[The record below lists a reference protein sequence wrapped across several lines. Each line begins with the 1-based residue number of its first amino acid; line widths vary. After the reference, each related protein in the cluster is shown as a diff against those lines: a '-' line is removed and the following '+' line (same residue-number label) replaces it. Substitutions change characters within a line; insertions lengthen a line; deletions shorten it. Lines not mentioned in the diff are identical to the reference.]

1 MKHPDPQAQA
11 LALLR
16 AELDHLQAGGIAPTE
31 QVTIRRMIARRTEL
45 QAVFATIWNPA
56 HVRPHHQRGGLVWLT
71 EPLPGW
77 ADCYTP
83 ETFAHEVNQERRR
96 LLQAIIGTAATVP
109 GLATH
114 RREALA
120 DLPELFKDFSKQA
133 QALAL
138 TLQRITDK
146 AERGGLALPGWLSD
160 PIELMNEAA
169 GATGPE
175 SFELIARPA
184 LEGLADRYALHLPDL
199 HGLLEYLAT
208 ATRPASDPR
217 GYEFTRQSHP
227 LGDHVRSL
235 LQSLNRYWRA
245 AVFLQAFEFTT
256 KELLSLAVVM
266 SDAHPDALPADP
278 ERFIR
283 SILKAHRDA

>member
-1 MKHPDPQAQA
+1 MKHQDPQAQA

-31 QVTIRRMIARRTEL
+31 QATIRRLIARRTEL

-56 HVRPHHQRGGLVWLT
+56 HVRPHHQRGGLVWLA
-71 EPLPGW
+71 EPVPGW

-120 DLPELFKDFSKQA
+120 DLPELFKDFSMQA

-146 AERGGLALPGWLSD
+146 AERGGLALPGWLAD

-169 GATGPE
+169 RATGPE

-184 LEGLADRYALHLPDL
+184 LEGLADRYAPHLPDL
-199 HGLLEYLAT
+199 PDLLEYLAT
-208 ATRPASDPR
+208 ATRPASDPC
-217 GYEFTRQSHP
+217 GYLFTRQSNP
-227 LGDHVRSL
+227 LGDHARSL
-235 LQSLNRYWRA
+235 LQALDRYWRA
-245 AVFLQAFEFTT
+245 AVFLQAFEFSA
-256 KELLSLAVVM
+256 KELLSLAVIM
-266 SDAHPDALPADP
+266 ADAHPDALPADP